1 MEKIVLENYLKEGLS
16 LRKIGEIT
24 EKSLTTIRYWV
35 DKYELKAKEHYDKWS
50 LEQLK
55 PLIEN
60 SNSKAEIL
68 EKMGIS
74 LSAGNYRTLKRYF
87 EKYGMDNDMF
97 VGNPK
102 RNANKQKYSDSE
114 IFCENSQ
121 YNSAHLKGRVLKSGL
136 IEYKC
141 VGCGNEGE
149 WNGEKLVL
157 QIDHINGVNT
167 DNRIDNL
174 RFMCPNCHSQTSTF
188 SLGTRKKI
196 NMVLLA

>member
-1 MEKIVLENYLKEGLS
+1 MERIVLENYLKEGLS
-16 LRKIGEIT
+16 LRKIGEVT
-24 EKSLTTIRYWV
+24 KKSLTTIRYWV
-35 DKYELKAKEHYDKWS
+35 DKYGLKSKEHYDKWG

-68 EKMGIS
+68 EKMGIT

-87 EKYGMDNDMF
+87 EKYGVDNNMF
-97 VGNPK
+97 AGKPK

-121 YNSAHLKGRVLKSGL
+121 YSSAHLKRRVLKSGL
-136 IEYKC
+136 IECKC

-149 WNGEKLVL
+149 WNGKKLVL

-174 RFMCPNCHSQTSTF
+174 RFMCPNCHSQTETF
-188 SLGTRKKI
+188 SKGKI
-196 NMVLLA
+196 